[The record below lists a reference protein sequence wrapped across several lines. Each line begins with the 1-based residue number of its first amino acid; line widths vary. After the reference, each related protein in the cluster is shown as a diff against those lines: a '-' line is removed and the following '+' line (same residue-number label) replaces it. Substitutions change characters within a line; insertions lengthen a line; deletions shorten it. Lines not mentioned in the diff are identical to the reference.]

1 MQTHADSL
9 HGRVALVL
17 VLQRHSF
24 MRSCIRALLN
34 RMGCSPVCC
43 ALMRESGAR
52 PEPQA
57 ARALAS

>member
-34 RMGCSPVCC
+34 KMSCAPVCS
-43 ALMRESGAR
+43 RSDAR
-52 PEPQA
+52 VWCPT
-57 ARALAS
+57 